1 MILTDK
7 QNAGNGERN
16 QARQRA
22 TKQTAEPRA
31 VKARSSTC
39 PACFSIKFL
48 PFRFLTEQAA
58 SMWAYPCCN
67 DKGSKI
73 S

>member
-1 MILTDK
+1 MR
-7 QNAGNGERN
+7 AGKEKRGERLRN

-31 VKARSSTC
+31 VIARSSTC

-48 PFRFLTEQAA
+48 PFRFLIEQAA
-58 SMWAYPCCN
+58 SMWAYPCCDN
-67 DKGSKI
+67 KGNKI